1 MQAAIVN
8 FKFLLKRSLQL
19 DFKFLKTRINISLP
33 RKIQFITLK
42 YLLLLRQLLTPFR
55 LGTRHINWKGR
66 RIYPNSRIGGVAGYQ
81 AVLSE
86 HLSLISKL
94 DAPNDGSIILDVGAN
109 VGYFSLAII
118 ESFPNVQVFAF
129 EPSKN
134 SANVFRKNIPEFHVE
149 INLEKRISSKSINV
163 LYQLALADKSG
174 IAYLSED
181 PCNPALSRIIEAKDT
196 SGKSGDLYR
205 INCVTGS
212 SFLEQLNYDFTIH
225 LLKVDVEGNELSV
238 LRGFGDYISSTKYLH
253 IEFNSNHWSI
263 HELFQ
268 ILNEYGLS
276 FRILNLRSFNLDPN
290 SIFETGDLLLEIE
303 KK

>member
-1 MQAAIVN
+1 MQASIVN
-8 FKFLLKRSLQL
+8 LKFLAKRSLQL
-19 DFKFLKTRINISLP
+19 DFRFLKTRVNISLP

-55 LGTRHINWKGR
+55 LGTTHINWKGR

-94 DAPNDGSIILDVGAN
+94 DTPTDGSIILDVGAN

-118 ESFPNVQVFAF
+118 ESFPNLQIFAF

-134 SANVFRKNIPEFHVE
+134 SAYVFRKNVPEFHVE
-149 INLEKRISSKSINV
+149 VNLESRINSKSINV
-163 LYQLALADKSG
+163 LYQVALADKSG
-174 IAYLSED
+174 SAYLSED
-181 PCNPALSRIIEAKDT
+181 PSNPALSRMVEAKNT
-196 SGKSGDLYR
+196 SGELGDLYR

-238 LRGFGDYISSTKYLH
+238 LRGFGDYISLTKYLH
-253 IEFNSNHWSI
+253 IEFNSKQWSI
-263 HELFQ
+263 YELFQ

-303 KK
+303 RK